1 MRTMKM
7 KLKVGDPAP
16 DFKLKDEQGNIRSLD
31 EFKGNRLIIYFY
43 PKDDTPGC
51 RKEACSFRDAYQKI
65 TSAGIQVLGIS
76 YDLPE
81 SHRKFKEKYDL
92 PFTLL
97 SDETRDTARAY
108 GAYGGLFRKLGPRRY
123 AFLVNEQRKIIKIFT
138 RVRVEEHASDV
149 LKVFQSKEQ
158 TSQ

>member
-1 MRTMKM
+1 MKM

-16 DFKLKDEQGNIRSLD
+16 DFKLKDDRENIRSLD
-31 EFKGNRLIIYFY
+31 EFKGSKLVIYFY

-51 RKEACSFRDAYQKI
+51 RKEACSFRDGYQKL

-76 YDLPE
+76 YDSPE

-92 PFTLL
+92 PFSLL
-97 SDETRDTARAY
+97 SDETREIARAY

-123 AFLVNEQRKIIKIFT
+123 TFLVNEQGKIIKIFT
-138 RVRVEEHASDV
+138 RVRVEEHASEV
-149 LKVFQSKEQ
+149 LNAFYNGEG
-158 TSQ
+158 TS

>member
-16 DFKLKDEQGNIRSLD
+16 DFKLKDEQEDIRSLD
-31 EFKGNRLIIYFY
+31 EFKGNKLVIYFY

-108 GAYGGLFRKLGPRRY
+108 GTYGGLFRKLGPRRY
-123 AFLVNEQRKIIKIFT
+123 TFLVNEQRKIIKIFT